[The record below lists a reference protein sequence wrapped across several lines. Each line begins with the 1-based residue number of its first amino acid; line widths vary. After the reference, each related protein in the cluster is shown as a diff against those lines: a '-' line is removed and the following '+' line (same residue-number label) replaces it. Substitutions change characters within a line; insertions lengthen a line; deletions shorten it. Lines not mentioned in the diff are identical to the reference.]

1 MQVSKP
7 TVTEFISVYMM
18 VSTGAENRRCTQ
30 PSELFNMKELKFLLA
45 VWKANLLS
53 AMEYRTAFLLQAV
66 GMMVNDFMYF
76 VIWIIFFDRFKDV
89 RGWGVNDMYLT
100 YGILASSF
108 GLVSLLFGN
117 AFNLSEIISNG
128 RLDYYLSLP
137 RPVLLH
143 AVASRMIASGMGDF
157 TYGFISYGLSGYFTW
172 DGLLRFVL
180 ATLLAAIVFAAFLIL
195 IQSLA
200 FWLGV
205 MSNLSALA
213 LNAMLTFGIYPI
225 TLFDNYAKL
234 ILFTLIP
241 AALMGAVPA
250 EFIRAF
256 TWKTLAELLV
266 GAIVF
271 LFIAMT
277 VFRLGLKRYESGS
290 AIQVEV

>member
-1 MQVSKP
+1 M
-7 TVTEFISVYMM
+7 
-18 VSTGAENRRCTQ
+18 
-30 PSELFNMKELKFLLA
+30 MKELKFLLA

-53 AMEYRTAFLLQAV
+53 TMEYRGAFISQV
-66 GMMVNDFMYF
+66 IGMMVNDFMYF
-76 VIWIIFFDRFKDV
+76 LIWIIFFDRFKDV
-89 RGWGVNDMYLT
+89 RGWGLSDMYLT
-100 YGILASSF
+100 YGVLASAF

-117 AFNLSEIISNG
+117 AFNLSDIISKG
-128 RLDYYLSLP
+128 RLDYYLSMP

-143 AVASRMIASGMGDF
+143 AVSSRMIASGMGDF
-157 TYGFISYGLSGYFTW
+157 TYGFLSYGLSGYFSW

-180 ATLLAAIVFAAFLIL
+180 ATVLAAIVFAAFLIL
-195 IQSLA
+195 IQSFA
-200 FWLGV
+200 FWLGI

-250 EFIRAF
+250 EFIRTF
-256 TWKTLAELLV
+256 TWQTLAELLV
-266 GAIVF
+266 GASVF
-271 LFIAMT
+271 LLIAVA
-277 VFRLGLKRYESGS
+277 VFRLGLRRYESGS

>member
-1 MQVSKP
+1 
-7 TVTEFISVYMM
+7 
-18 VSTGAENRRCTQ
+18 
-30 PSELFNMKELKFLLA
+30 MKELPFLLA

-53 AMEYRTAFLLQAV
+53 AMEYRVAFLTQV
-66 GMMVNDFMYF
+66 IGMMVNNFTYF
-76 VIWIIFFDRFKDV
+76 LIWIIFFNRFQDV
-89 RGWGVNDMYLT
+89 RGWGINDMYLT
-100 YGILASSF
+100 YGVLASAF

-117 AFNLSEIISNG
+117 AFNLSEIISKG

-143 AVASRMIASGMGDF
+143 TVASRMIASGMGDF
-157 TYGFISYGLSGYFTW
+157 TYGFLSYGFSGYFSW

-180 ATLLAAIVFAAFLIL
+180 ATVLAATVFAAFLIL

-200 FWLGV
+200 FWLGM
-205 MSNLSALA
+205 MSNFSALA

-256 TWKTLAELLV
+256 TWQTLAQLLIGAV
-266 GAIVF
+266 VFLWIAGAI
-271 LFIAMT
+271 
-277 VFRLGLKRYESGS
+277 FRLGLKRYESGS

>member
-1 MQVSKP
+1 
-7 TVTEFISVYMM
+7 
-18 VSTGAENRRCTQ
+18 
-30 PSELFNMKELKFLLA
+30 MKELKFLLA

-53 AMEYRTAFLLQAV
+53 AMEYRAAFLSQAI

-76 VIWIIFFDRFKDV
+76 VIWIIFFNRFNDV
-89 RGWGVNDMYLT
+89 RGWELSDMYVT
-100 YGILASSF
+100 YGVLASSF

-117 AFNLSEIISNG
+117 TFNLSEIISKG
-128 RLDYYLSLP
+128 RLDYYLSFP

-143 AVASRMIASGMGDF
+143 TVASRMIASGMGDF
-157 TYGFISYGLSGYFTW
+157 SYGFLSYGFSGYFSW
-172 DGLLRFVL
+172 DGLLRFIL
-180 ATLLAAIVFAAFLIL
+180 ATLLAAAVFAAFLIL

-200 FWLGV
+200 FWLGI

-213 LNAMLTFGIYPI
+213 LQAMLTFGIYPI

-250 EFIRAF
+250 EFVRAF
-256 TWKTLAELLV
+256 TWQTLAQLLV
-266 GAIVF
+266 GAVGF
-271 LFIAMT
+271 LLVAIA
-277 VFRLGLKRYESGS
+277 VFRLGLRRYESGS